1 MSTTINA
8 QTRAFGLSLAITS
21 VLSGVLV
28 IAKETNAGLL
38 GFMKTVTIHHWMT
51 HGIFNLAVF
60 LVLGLLLTKSNNG
73 QGPNIN
79 DETVLK
85 VVVSGFL
92 LSCALSA
99 GFFLFAG

>member
-51 HGIFNLAVF
+51 HGIFNLVVF
-60 LVLGLLLTKSNNG
+60 LVLGLLLAKSNNG
-73 QGPNIN
+73 QGPDIN
-79 DETVLK
+79 DGTLLK
-85 VVVSGFL
+85 VVVGGFL
-92 LSCALSA
+92 LSCVLSA